1 MFNYCSAPEGFHFK
15 SEMDLTDRESSE
27 EDENENGA
35 VTYPHSS
42 SSRSS
47 LHPNPRLAT
56 SPYDSVLRS
65 ILRTDPPVAAKIKC
79 KLMSSM
85 LTHFY

>member
-1 MFNYCSAPEGFHFK
+1 MFTYCSAPEGFHFK

-27 EDENENGA
+27 EDENGA